1 MFAILMHVFVPKV
14 GSKLCNQWMS
24 IQCYSTKVYQSWK
37 CSTNSDLKV
46 KKRPS
51 KLSADLGI
59 SIKGDFKVENGV
71 QISDI

>member
-1 MFAILMHVFVPKV
+1 MNEHSMLFDESLPKLKMQY
-14 GSKLCNQWMS
+14 KL
-24 IQCYSTKVYQSWK
+24 
-37 CSTNSDLKV
+37 NSDFKI
-46 KKRPS
+46 KKRRS

>member
-24 IQCYSTKVYQSWK
+24 IQCYSTKVYQSWN
-37 CSTNSDLKV
+37 CSTNSKI
-46 KKRPS
+46 KIKRQL

-71 QISDI
+71 QTDI

>member
-1 MFAILMHVFVPKV
+1 MNEHSMLFDESLPK
-14 GSKLCNQWMS
+14 
-24 IQCYSTKVYQSWK
+24 WK
-37 CSTNSDLKV
+37 CSTNSDLKI
-46 KKRPS
+46 KKRRS